1 MLPSIFHEVT
11 QLLLANEI
19 VSVGINMVESKAGSP
34 DYCGATML
42 LYSHGQFLK
51 HSLRGVILNVIKG
64 FNWLSLLDTN

>member
-34 DYCGATML
+34 DYCGATMS
-42 LYSHGQFLK
+42 LYSH
-51 HSLRGVILNVIKG
+51 
-64 FNWLSLLDTN
+64 